1 MKFFIRLPKGLV
13 LSWGMPVEPEEREVI
28 SFFGFLL
35 TRDETEEEREEREEA
50 ELEAQWEYAESNRYT
65 QWSL

>member
-1 MKFFIRLPKGLV
+1 MKFFIHLPFDLV

-35 TRDETEEEREEREEA
+35 TRAETEQEREEREEM
-50 ELEAQWEYAESNRYT
+50 ELEAQWDYYESNRYT
-65 QWSL
+65 QWSA